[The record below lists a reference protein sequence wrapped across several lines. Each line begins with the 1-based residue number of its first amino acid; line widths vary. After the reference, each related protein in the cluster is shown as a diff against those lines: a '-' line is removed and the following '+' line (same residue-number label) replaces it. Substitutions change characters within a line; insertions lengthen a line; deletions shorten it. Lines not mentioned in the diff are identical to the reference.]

1 MNAFGRIIR
10 AIKNRPSRQSVRALL
25 AEMDLSRV
33 HIGIIMDGNGRW
45 ATRRGLPRS
54 AGHRAG
60 TNNAKAIIEHAA
72 SLGVGYLTLFAFSTE
87 NWSRPDEEVS
97 SLMSLFRETFS
108 SYFDELVRSNI
119 RVRVIGR
126 REGLPADIQSL
137 LTDVTE
143 KTRHATGLV
152 LTFAL
157 NYGGRAEIVDC
168 VRSIAREVASQEL
181 APEDIDER
189 TISDHLYT
197 AGIPDP
203 DLIIRTSGELRLSN
217 FLLWQGAYSE
227 IVPFDTLWPDFR
239 PSDLEQ
245 ALAAFAR
252 RQRRYGGIGGSE
264 RGV

>member
-10 AIKNRPSRQSVRALL
+10 AIKSRPSRQSVRALL
-25 AEMDLSRV
+25 DEMDLSRV

-60 TNNAKAIIEHAA
+60 TNNAKTIIEHAV

-87 NWSRPDEEVS
+87 NWSRPNEEVR
-97 SLMSLFRETFS
+97 SLMMLFRETFS

-126 REGLPADIQSL
+126 REGLPDDIQGL
-137 LTDVTE
+137 LSDVAE
-143 KTRHATGLV
+143 RTRHAAGMV

-168 VRSIAREVASQEL
+168 VRSIAREVASGRM
-181 APEDIDER
+181 APDDIDER
-189 TISDHLYT
+189 TITDHLYT
-197 AGIPDP
+197 TGIPDP

-227 IVPFDTLWPDFR
+227 IIPVDAPWPDFR
-239 PSDLEQ
+239 PSDLER

-252 RQRRYGGIGGSE
+252 RQRRYGGIGGSD